1 MIKNSNI
8 STQNSSASL
17 LPVQPQV
24 KVKNNAVLLT
34 AITLLPEL
42 IAIIK
47 IRYQVSDYL
56 IHMQFD
62 LDLMIEEYYK
72 DVPLFFEL
80 D

>member
-72 DVPLFFEL
+72 DVPLFFGL